1 MISVDGWDCAGLVT
15 TSMPHAGRGRME
27 GGAPRRCV
35 SSGVIF
41 SREFIMVIC
50 EFHSALIPTH
60 VVVLYTSQ
68 RAIG

>member
-1 MISVDGWDCAGLVT
+1 MWR
-15 TSMPHAGRGRME
+15 AGRH
-27 GGAPRRCV
+27 GGVSDCV